1 MSLVLDTVLSD
12 DVDEVM
18 GWFTDAA
25 AVDIWG
31 GPAFRFPFTRETF
44 HEDCRWQDFAT
55 FCLRDTDRL
64 LAFGQLGERYRRA
77 HLARLI
83 ANPAVRG
90 RGVGKQLIMLML
102 DEARRSLEHP
112 ECGLFVYKH
121 NKPAYHCYLSV
132 GFEVQDYPEDAPM
145 PEKCLYLTRTLG

>member
-1 MSLVLDTVLSD
+1 MSFVLDTVASD

-18 GWFTDAA
+18 GWFGDAA
-25 AVDIWG
+25 SVDIWG

-44 HEDCRWQDFAT
+44 HEDCRWQDFST
-55 FCLRDTDRL
+55 YCMRGNEQL

-83 ANPAVRG
+83 ANPTMRG
-90 RGVGKQLIMLML
+90 QGIGKQLIMLML
-102 DEARRSLEHP
+102 DKAREAYDHT

-121 NKPAYHCYLSV
+121 NRPAYHCYRSV
-132 GFEVQDYPEDAPM
+132 GFEVQNYPDDAPM
-145 PEKCLYLTRTLG
+145 PDECLYLTCKLH